1 MLLSELPEHLET
13 TLTYPVEL
21 DTVLEQE
28 GHVEIEAPD
37 ARDSETIRSV
47 LEPLNRDS
55 FESSR
60 DLFNTIY
67 GNVSDEYIGRKFYD
81 DRGRNP
87 MTTDRGPSDERN
99 VSF

>member
-1 MLLSELPEHLET
+1 MLLSELPDHLET
-13 TLTYPVEL
+13 ALTYPVEL
-21 DTVLEQE
+21 DTVLERE

-37 ARDSETIRSV
+37 ASDSETIRAV

-55 FESSR
+55 FESPR

-67 GNVSDEYIGRKFYD
+67 GNVSEEYIGRKFYD
-81 DRGRNP
+81 DRGSNP
-87 MTTDRGPSDERN
+87 MAADRGPSDEQD